1 MLPRSNLCVRTH
13 AHIKILTDQPYTP
26 TNSEEAV
33 QYLPLLVVERSML
46 AIIFPSIGDRD
57 CVSHAPR
64 CQQSWQG
71 TQLHAGLMVNSKVGL
86 TSVCVLGECSFLSNL
101 ELQALAACMW
111 LGFLSHNEVLKRL
124 LLLPIPIYHSG
135 I

>member
-1 MLPRSNLCVRTH
+1 MLCFLEVTCVFVHMRT
-13 AHIKILTDQPYTP
+13 LRYSQVSQST
-26 TNSEEAV
+26 
-33 QYLPLLVVERSML
+33 L
-46 AIIFPSIGDRD
+46 PSIGDRD

-71 TQLHAGLMVNSKVGL
+71 TQLHAGLTVNSKLGL
-86 TSVCVLGECSFLSNL
+86 TRVCVLGECSFLSNL

-111 LGFLSHNEVLKRL
+111 LGFLSHKEVFKRL